1 VVAITSH
8 TLLTVSESAPN
19 ALTRLAPYFKPHQ
32 PMPFEGEPIPTLPIN
47 LWLSL
52 DPKSSE
58 RGVPPVPTARLASEG
73 KGAGLLII
81 NADDWGRDRQTTERT
96 LQCARRGTVSSVS
109 AMVFMTDSER
119 AAGLAREQGID
130 TGLHLNFTTPF
141 SMPGCPARLLD
152 RQRKLVAYLRRYPL
166 AQVIFHPGLTGSFE
180 YAVKAQLDEFFRLY
194 GVLPD
199 RIDGHHHMH
208 LCANV
213 LLGRLLPPGT
223 LVRRNFSFRPGE
235 KSLPNRLYRKA
246 VDYRLSRRH
255 RLVDFL
261 FSLLPLDP
269 PSRLEGIFSLAST
282 STVEVETHPIN
293 PDEYSFL
300 VGDAILRLTA
310 QARIGP
316 PSAISRRTVP
326 VPL

>member
-1 VVAITSH
+1 MTSNI
-8 TLLTVSESAPN
+8 LLTVSESAQKP
-19 ALTRLAPYFKPHQ
+19 LKRLAPYFKSDQ
-32 PMPFEGEPIPTLPIN
+32 PMHLEGDKIPTLPIN
-47 LWLSL
+47 LSLSL
-52 DPKSSE
+52 DANSTE
-58 RGVPPVPTARLASEG
+58 RAAQPVAAARLAREG
-73 KGAGLLII
+73 QDPGLLVI
-81 NADDWGRDRQTTERT
+81 NADDWGRDHQTTERT
-96 LQCARRGTVSSVS
+96 LQCTSRGTVSSVS

-119 AAGLAREQGID
+119 AAMLAREQGID

-141 SMPGCPARLLD
+141 SMPGCPARLLE
-152 RQRKLVAYLRRYPL
+152 RQRKLVAYLRRYPF

-194 GVLPD
+194 GALPD

-213 LLGRLLPPGT
+213 LLGRLLPRGT

-269 PSRLEGIFSLAST
+269 PSRLQGIFSLAST

-300 VGDAILRLTA
+300 MGDAILRLTA
-310 QARIGP
+310 HARMGP
-316 PSAISRRTVP
+316 PSAISRRRMP
-326 VPL
+326 APG